1 MGAGARAH
9 THTHRYARTHT
20 RNKHRRV
27 ESEVT
32 RIHKLSN
39 IDVNDRSADG
49 RGLTRAVD
57 RSWIPCSISLFR
69 PLPPADPHSLPPV
82 SRFFVPST
90 TLSRSVP
97 SSLAFLSFFSR
108 RGVSLS
114 LPPPSLS
121 LARSLARPGESWRN
135 YRRADMTCYNGI
147 NERRGMMKST
157 HTRRA
162 SIHVPTFF
170 ISSSSFNRLLIPTP
184 EPFAPSSP
192 ILT

>member
-20 RNKHRRV
+20 HKKHRRV

-108 RGVSLS
+108 HGVSLS
-114 LPPPSLS
+114 LPHSLPPPLPPLS
-121 LARSLARPGESWRN
+121 LRLSLRS
-135 YRRADMTCYNGI
+135 
-147 NERRGMMKST
+147 
-157 HTRRA
+157 
-162 SIHVPTFF
+162 TF
-170 ISSSSFNRLLIPTP
+170 SSYRLL
-184 EPFAPSSP
+184 FSS
-192 ILT
+192 ICHLRDIVKRAR